1 MPMSSD
7 IQTRVPPAADGRIAY
22 GNDRSQFGDLRLPKS
37 TGPFP
42 LVIVLHGGW
51 WHSEADLAYLGHL
64 AAALTGEGLA
74 TWNVEFR
81 RLGKTGGGWPATFLD
96 VAAAADY
103 VPTLA
108 NRFPIDPT
116 RVVALGHSAGGH
128 LAMWLAARHRIPPG
142 SPIYRAPALSLC
154 GAISIAGAVDLRM
167 AQSRGLRDGFEKRLV
182 VEDLLGGNPRE
193 VPERYTAASPA
204 DLLPLGIPQVL
215 LHGSTDDIAPIE
227 MTEGYV
233 RRARAL
239 GDHATFVRIAHAD
252 HFDPIDPESRAFA
265 YGRDA
270 AKDLVARS
278 VGSS

>member
-1 MPMSSD
+1 MSSD
-7 IQTRVPPAADGRIAY
+7 IQTRVAPAADERIAY
-22 GNDRSQFGDLRLPKS
+22 GNDPSQFGDLRLPKS
-37 TGPFP
+37 TGPSP

-64 AAALTGEGLA
+64 AAALTGEGVA

-81 RLGKTGGGWPATFLD
+81 RIGKTGGGWPATFLD
-96 VAAAADY
+96 VVAAADY

-128 LAMWLAARHRIPPG
+128 LAMWLAARHRIPRD

-167 AQSRGLRDGFEKRLV
+167 AQLLGFRDGFENRLV
-182 VEDLLGGNPRE
+182 VEDLLGGNPHE
-193 VPERYTAASPA
+193 VPERYAAASPA

-215 LHGSTDDIAPIE
+215 LHGTADDIAPIE
-227 MTEGYV
+227 IAESYV

-239 GDHATFVRIAHAD
+239 GDHATFVRIAQAD

-265 YGRDA
+265 YARDA
-270 AKDLVARS
+270 AKDLVAQPM
-278 VGSS
+278 GSS